1 MATAS
6 VPLPIGEGVLR
17 WASSRILSRDKKR
30 NVLGTFFF
38 FPSPCSEGPGSR
50 HIYNGKPIRRKEVWT
65 ELSAR
70 SWEKRP
76 ALSEVCMLCG
86 QPWGFVLREV
96 GRGRLDF
103 LGGGGT
109 AGSGRK

>member
-38 FPSPCSEGPGSR
+38 FF
-50 HIYNGKPIRRKEVWT
+50 
-65 ELSAR
+65 LL
-70 SWEKRP
+70 P
-76 ALSEVCMLCG
+76 ALKAQAQGTFIMGNQLEGKKSG
-86 QPWGFVLREV
+86 Q
-96 GRGRLDF
+96 
-103 LGGGGT
+103 
-109 AGSGRK
+109 S

>member
-38 FPSPCSEGPGSR
+38 FLLPALKAQAQGTFIMGNQSEGKKS
-50 HIYNGKPIRRKEVWT
+50 
-65 ELSAR
+65 
-70 SWEKRP
+70 
-76 ALSEVCMLCG
+76 G
-86 QPWGFVLREV
+86 Q
-96 GRGRLDF
+96 
-103 LGGGGT
+103 
-109 AGSGRK
+109 S